1 MDSIQ
6 GKYESVKGQS
16 RIIADNG
23 QVIPL
28 VAGKAVKLLHP
39 THGWVNGIY
48 QGNGEVVHQQGTYQ
62 LQPGDEL
69 RIQR

>member
-1 MDSIQ
+1 MDNIQ
-6 GKYESVKGQS
+6 GKYGSVKGQS

-39 THGWVNGIY
+39 SHGWVNGIY
-48 QGNGEVVHQQGTYQ
+48 QGNGEVVYHQGVHQLQQG
-62 LQPGDEL
+62 DEI
-69 RIQR
+69 RIQK